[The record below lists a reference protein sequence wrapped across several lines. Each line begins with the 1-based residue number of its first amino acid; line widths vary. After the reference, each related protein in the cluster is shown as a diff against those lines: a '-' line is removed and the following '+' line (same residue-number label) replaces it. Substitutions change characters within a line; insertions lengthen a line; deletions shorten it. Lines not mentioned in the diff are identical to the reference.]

1 MSISIFRT
9 AEEVQTWGDKDHP
22 ITRFKRYITEQGWW
36 NDEQEKEWQKDVR
49 KRVLTAFN
57 QAEKEK
63 LSHYHDLFEGVYKY
77 VFFYILI
84 FKLTSRELPEK
95 LRRQRQELDEHLEE
109 YGQHYPTDRCLTK

>member
-1 MSISIFRT
+1 MTYRLGHHSTSDDSTAYRQVILFFLSISIFRT

-77 VFFYILI
+77 VFFLH
-84 FKLTSRELPEK
+84 F
-95 LRRQRQELDEHLEE
+95 DF
-109 YGQHYPTDRCLTK
+109 